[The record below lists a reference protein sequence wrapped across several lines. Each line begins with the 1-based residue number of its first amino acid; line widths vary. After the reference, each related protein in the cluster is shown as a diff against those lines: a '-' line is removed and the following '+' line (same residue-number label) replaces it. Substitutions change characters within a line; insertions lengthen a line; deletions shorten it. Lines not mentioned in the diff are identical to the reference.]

1 MQTRSKTIIQQ
12 ACPEVETSSIKIKEH
27 NENEEAEKQ
36 SNPIQETRKRY
47 TRATNKFRL
56 NAKALLD
63 PSLKGKEPIV
73 VEEELPS
80 PVKSKG
86 KKTRTKVAKVPTNP
100 TLQSSSSDLLFQLA
114 EVAKFL
120 ETKSAEGIVEEAH
133 AIISNQ
139 SRKKS
144 TKSASYK
151 RPRKSQKKP
160 LINK

>member
-12 ACPEVETSSIKIKEH
+12 VCQEVETSSIKLKEQSID
-27 NENEEAEKQ
+27 EEAEKQ
-36 SNPIQETRKRY
+36 SNPIQETRKRF
-47 TRATNKFRL
+47 TKATNKFRL

-63 PSLKGKEPIV
+63 PLLKGKEPIV

-86 KKTRTKVAKVPTNP
+86 KKTRTQVAKVPANP

-114 EVAKFL
+114 EVAEFL

-139 SRKKS
+139 LRKNSKE
-144 TKSASYK
+144 SASYK
-151 RPRKSQKKP
+151 RPRKSQKKH
-160 LINK
+160 LIKK